1 MFLKIRIR
9 TVLLSIFENAGY
21 SLENSL
27 ANYIY
32 NDGLNMWIDLLK
44 KHPGSAEDK
53 AIFVIENVVDGTS
66 VEKFQ
71 SVIGSGESYKPADL
85 VDDALKE
92 KVDSI
97 SDADSRKM
105 IVGAAISY
113 RYMWEIIYYENKTYK
128 ENLWVGAGIEQ

>member
-97 SDADSRKM
+97 SDADSRKV
-105 IVGAAISY
+105 IKKLGALIHQY
-113 RYMWEIIYYENKTYK
+113 RCIQNPPFAFGFGTDLI
-128 ENLWVGAGIEQ
+128 LLSFA

>member
-9 TVLLSIFENAGY
+9 TILLSIFENAGY

-113 RYMWEIIYYENKTYK
+113 RYM
-128 ENLWVGAGIEQ
+128 

>member
-1 MFLKIRIR
+1 M
-9 TVLLSIFENAGY
+9 
-21 SLENSL
+21 
-27 ANYIY
+27 
-32 NDGLNMWIDLLK
+32 
-44 KHPGSAEDK
+44 
-53 AIFVIENVVDGTS
+53 DGTS

-113 RYMWEIIYYENKTYK
+113 RYM
-128 ENLWVGAGIEQ
+128 